1 MPKRPQ
7 KETVIHAKTLYSG
20 GKQFDDRWIVVQ
32 ADTIVEVSKKKLP
45 SPSYSG
51 IVTPAFVDAHSH
63 IGMIRA
69 GEPDGESEGNDISAQ
84 IQPLHDPVRSIYFD
98 DAAFAEAVDFGVLYS
113 CVLPG
118 SGNLFGGRSK
128 VIRNFAAHVGECEV
142 LDYGYKM
149 ALGYNP
155 RSTGGWKGERP
166 NTRMGIYAMLEKRF
180 DEVIAKAERSKIA
193 LERKG
198 LELGRR
204 KPAKTERQ
212 REEELARREAAFD
225 LTPDDRAIL
234 EVVTGKRPVKIHVHK
249 EDDIYY
255 LVHLKKKYGLK
266 VSAEHCGDVF
276 HQEVFEMLRDQG
288 IPVVFGPLG
297 SHAYKVELRHSTH
310 RAAKMLMDSGVEFGL
325 MTDHPVIQASLLRDS
340 LRYFLMYGMSS
351 AEALDVISG
360 RNASLVGIGKR
371 FGRVEAG
378 KAASLLIWD
387 RDPLHLGA
395 YPRVVLGEGRV
406 LRDRIL

>member
-1 MPKRPQ
+1 MPKPAAAS
-7 KETVIHAKTLYSG
+7 TIIHAKTLFSG
-20 GKQFDDRWIVVQ
+20 GRQVEDRWLVLEGGM
-32 ADTIVEVSKKKLP
+32 IVEVSKKKLP
-45 SPSYSG
+45 SSVYSG
-51 IVTPAFVDAHSH
+51 IVTPAFVDPHSH

-69 GEPDGESEGNDISAQ
+69 GEPDGENEGNDTSAQ

-98 DAAFAEAVDFGVLYS
+98 DAAFDESVDFGVLYS

-128 VIRNFAAHVGECEV
+128 VIRNFASHVGECEV

-166 NTRMGIYAMLEKRF
+166 NTRMGLYAMLEKRF
-180 DEVIAKAERSKIA
+180 DEVLAKSERSKLT
-193 LERKG
+193 LERKT
-198 LELGRR
+198 LEIAKR
-204 KPAKTERQ
+204 KLSKGERQ
-212 REEELARREAAFD
+212 NEEELIRREANFD
-225 LTPDDRAIL
+225 LTPEDRAIL

-276 HQEVFEMLRDQG
+276 HQEVFEMLRDNK

-340 LRYFLMYGMSS
+340 LRYFLMYGMSN

-371 FGRVEAG
+371 FGRLEEG
-378 KAASLLIWD
+378 MAASILVWD
-387 RDPLHLGA
+387 KDPLHLGA
-395 YPRVVLGEGRV
+395 YPRVVIGEGNI
-406 LRDRIL
+406 LRDRKF